1 MKLRDWLKK
10 EGIEAREF
18 APLIGRTPEAVR
30 RYVTGDRIPD
40 KDTMPLIAKATKG
53 AVMPND
59 FFSIPPRR
67 ARPMAAEAVA
77 A

>member
-10 EGIEAREF
+10 EGMEARDF

-40 KDTMPLIAKATKG
+40 KETMPLIAKATRG
-53 AVMPND
+53 SVMPND
-59 FFSIPPRR
+59 FFSISVRR
-67 ARPMAAEAVA
+67 VSAAAEQVA